1 MLAAKSSSGLSPSI
15 GCPGGTVTSTDIKK
29 IKQKANI
36 RIGTWNVK
44 TMSQAGKI
52 NNAIQEMTRMN
63 LDIVGISEMRW
74 PGSGQNIIADHT
86 VLYSGTTTG
95 VHEQGVGMIMTNK
108 MARCISNFIPV
119 SPRVML
125 VQLQASPVNI
135 NIIQVYAPT
144 ADKDEQE
151 IEELYHSIKEV
162 IKTLKKEEVLITM
175 GDFNAKIGK
184 GRTSEYV
191 GPFGLGERNDRGDNL
206 ELFAETHQLVVMN
219 TWFRQP
225 PRRLY
230 TWTSPK
236 HRSDR
241 IIRNQIDYILINKRF
256 RNGCI
261 SVKTYPGADIQ
272 SDHVPLVGT
281 FRIRMKRITSKKEKS
296 FELRKLKDP
305 TIREKVHHDINN
317 ITSENSELDVEQ
329 EIENFKN
336 VVKKAKENHLKPD
349 QRKKK
354 SWMTEEILNL
364 MEQRRKQKQ
373 HPDKYKKI
381 QKNIRKKIR
390 EAKENELKEQCEEIE
405 FYQSRYDDFN
415 VHRKVREATGRFRKK
430 VCGKLIDEHGRLII
444 DKDEKKDIWKQYLEK
459 LFNDSRNEQE
469 PNNNETSGPDILK
482 EEVRSAI
489 KQIKQGKATGLDQI
503 PAEII
508 KLFDEKRMQWITDI
522 FNSIYRTGII
532 PKDWLKS
539 EFITLPKKASA
550 KTCEEHRTIS
560 LMSHLLKIFLKIIHK
575 RIYKKCEEEI
585 APNQFGFLNAV
596 GTREALFSIQVLVQR
611 CRDVNCNV
619 FACLIDY
626 QKAFDRVKHDKMIDI
641 LKNTGIDSKDLKIIT
656 NLYWNQTAVLKIEG
670 EHTDEVKIL
679 RGVRQGC
686 ILSPILFN
694 LYSEHIFREALD
706 NMDEGI
712 PINGIRL
719 NNIRY
724 ADDTIMFA
732 DTIEGLQKLMNKITE
747 VSSSYGLDINANKT
761 KVIIITKEQIS
772 SNAQII
778 VNQVRIERVTQCQYL
793 GTCINESW
801 DNSQEVKCRIAIAR
815 NVFNNMSSV
824 FKSHNLTL
832 DTKTRLLKCYV
843 FSVLLYGVEAWTL
856 TEATTK
862 KLRAFELWLYRRML
876 RISWTQ
882 KITNAEV
889 LNRMNKPA
897 ELVNIIK
904 ARKLQ
909 YLGHIMRNE
918 HRYELLQLI
927 LQGKIDSRR
936 GPGRRRISWLAN
948 LRSWFG
954 KSSAELF
961 RIATNKVRIAMMI
974 ANLRNGEAP

>member
-1 MLAAKSSSGLSPSI
+1 M
-15 GCPGGTVTSTDIKK
+15 
-29 IKQKANI
+29 
-36 RIGTWNVK
+36 
-44 TMSQAGKI
+44 
-52 NNAIQEMTRMN
+52 
-63 LDIVGISEMRW
+63 
-74 PGSGQNIIADHT
+74 
-86 VLYSGTTTG
+86 
-95 VHEQGVGMIMTNK
+95 
-108 MARCISNFIPV
+108 
-119 SPRVML
+119 
-125 VQLQASPVNI
+125 
-135 NIIQVYAPT
+135 
-144 ADKDEQE
+144 
-151 IEELYHSIKEV
+151 
-162 IKTLKKEEVLITM
+162 
-175 GDFNAKIGK
+175 
-184 GRTSEYV
+184 
-191 GPFGLGERNDRGDNL
+191 
-206 ELFAETHQLVVMN
+206 
-219 TWFRQP
+219 
-225 PRRLY
+225 
-230 TWTSPK
+230 
-236 HRSDR
+236 
-241 IIRNQIDYILINKRF
+241 
-256 RNGCI
+256 
-261 SVKTYPGADIQ
+261 
-272 SDHVPLVGT
+272 
-281 FRIRMKRITSKKEKS
+281 
-296 FELRKLKDP
+296 
-305 TIREKVHHDINN
+305 
-317 ITSENSELDVEQ
+317 
-329 EIENFKN
+329 
-336 VVKKAKENHLKPD
+336 KKAKENHLKPD

-641 LKNTGIDSKDLKIIT
+641 LKNMGIDSKDLKIIT

-772 SNAQII
+772 SNARII

>member
-1 MLAAKSSSGLSPSI
+1 MAK
-15 GCPGGTVTSTDIKK
+15 K
-29 IKQKANI
+29 
-36 RIGTWNVK
+36 
-44 TMSQAGKI
+44 
-52 NNAIQEMTRMN
+52 
-63 LDIVGISEMRW
+63 
-74 PGSGQNIIADHT
+74 
-86 VLYSGTTTG
+86 
-95 VHEQGVGMIMTNK
+95 
-108 MARCISNFIPV
+108 
-119 SPRVML
+119 
-125 VQLQASPVNI
+125 
-135 NIIQVYAPT
+135 
-144 ADKDEQE
+144 
-151 IEELYHSIKEV
+151 
-162 IKTLKKEEVLITM
+162 
-175 GDFNAKIGK
+175 
-184 GRTSEYV
+184 TSEYV

-281 FRIRMKRITSKKEKS
+281 FRIRKKRITSKKEKS

-317 ITSENSELDVEQ
+317 ITNENSELDVEQ